1 MTISLKNRL
10 ALTYA
15 LFISL
20 ALGVLTLVINV
31 FTGLVFNALIRENI
45 AGKSQEIVRD
55 IGDRYNP
62 LSRSFD
68 AFSIETMGMNFVHE
82 GYIVT
87 VEDENGGLVW
97 DARSCDMRQ
106 CMDVIS
112 GIAGRMEKSFGI
124 NGALQ
129 KEQYPVSYSGGTVGK
144 VTIETYGPFFY
155 SETETKFL
163 TSINRLLLAA
173 GIVLTLVSVCV
184 STALSRAIA
193 RPVKKAGEAARQIA
207 KVHSGG
213 MNPDRLVIRIPDH
226 YKTRELAE
234 LSRSLNELAAELE
247 EAESRQ
253 IRFTADIAHELRTP
267 LTCLRGNIEA
277 MIDGVYRPDKKHLE
291 SCHEEIMRLAG
302 LVEDLNIL
310 TSLERETGD
319 PRELSKKLH
328 KTEFDLAKLL
338 RVTAEQ
344 FRAAANEKGIGI
356 KLKLRESPVSADYDR
371 LKQVFINILSNAV
384 KYTDRGS
391 VTISIEEAGGGLPP
405 AAHTVAPPPPLRGLR
420 PRNAPGP
427 GGTTSPGPGKTAP
440 SASDNP
446 TPPGSGGTA
455 PRRVR
460 WQVTVADTGIGIPES
475 DLPHIFERLY
485 RSDKSRGRQTGSF
498 GTGGAGIGLTIAAAI
513 VRAHGGTIS
522 AESRAG
528 EDGGTGSVFR
538 VVL

>member
-10 ALTYA
+10 TLTYA

-20 ALGVLTLVINV
+20 ALGLLTLTINI
-31 FTGLVFNALIRENI
+31 FTGLIFNALIRENI
-45 AGKSQEIVRD
+45 AARSREIVRD
-55 IGDRYNP
+55 VGDRYNP
-62 LSRSFD
+62 LLGFD
-68 AFSIETMGMNFVHE
+68 AFSIETIGMHFVHE

-87 VEDENGGLVW
+87 VEDEDGGLVW
-97 DARSCDMRQ
+97 DARACDMQQ
-106 CMDVIS
+106 CVDVIS
-112 GIAGRMEKSFGI
+112 GIAGRMEEQFGV

-129 KEQYPVSYSGGTVGK
+129 KERYPVRHSGRTVGTVT
-144 VTIETYGPFFY
+144 VETYGPFFY
-155 SETETKFL
+155 SETETRFL

-213 MNPDRLVIRIPDH
+213 MNPDRLVIRIPDQ

-247 EAESRQ
+247 EAENRQ
-253 IRFTADIAHELRTP
+253 MRLTSDIAHELRTP
-267 LTCLRGNIEA
+267 LTCLRGNLEA
-277 MIDGVYRPDKKHLE
+277 MLDGVYKPDQKHLE

-302 LVEDLNIL
+302 LVQDLNTL
-310 TSLERETGD
+310 TSLEQETGD
-319 PRELSKKLH
+319 SRGMPKQLN
-328 KTEFDLAKLL
+328 KTEFDLARLL

-344 FRAAANEKGIGI
+344 FKAAANEKGIEI

-391 VTISIEEAGGGLPP
+391 ITISIEEAGGGSLPP
-405 AAHTVAPPPPLRGLR
+405 APAPHSGRSVLAFGAASGASTSPSVWSSAPPSAGGGPP
-420 PRNAPGP
+420 A
-427 GGTTSPGPGKTAP
+427 
-440 SASDNP
+440 
-446 TPPGSGGTA
+446 TPPHT
-455 PRRVR
+455 RR
-460 WQVTVADTGIGIPES
+460 QVTIADTGIGIPEN

-485 RSDKSRGRQTGSF
+485 RSDKSRGRRTERF

-513 VRAHGGTIS
+513 VHAHGGTIS
-522 AESRAG
+522 AESPP
-528 EDGGTGSVFR
+528 DGASTGTVFR
-538 VVL
+538 VVLQGIKPVI

>member
-20 ALGVLTLVINV
+20 ALGILTLIINV
-31 FTGLVFNALIRENI
+31 FTGRIFNALIKENI
-45 AGKSQEIVRD
+45 AGKSREIVRD
-55 IGDRYNP
+55 IGGRYNP
-62 LSRSFD
+62 LNGGFD
-68 AFSIETMGMNFVHE
+68 TFSIETMGMYFVHE

-87 VEDENGGLVW
+87 VEDEDGAPVW

-112 GIAGRMEKSFGI
+112 GIAGRMEERFGV
-124 NGALQ
+124 NGALR
-129 KEQYPVSYSGGTVGK
+129 KERYPVSHSGRTVGT

-163 TSINRLLLAA
+163 TSVNTLLLAA
-173 GIVLTLVSVCV
+173 GIVLTLAGVCISV
-184 STALSRAIA
+184 ALSRAIA

-207 KVHSGG
+207 KAHSGG
-213 MNPDRLVIRIPDH
+213 MNPERLIIRIPDQ

-234 LSRSLNELAAELE
+234 LSRALNELASELE
-247 EAESRQ
+247 EAENRQ
-253 IRFTADIAHELRTP
+253 ARLTSDIAHELRTP

-277 MIDGVYRPDKKHLE
+277 MIDGVYKPDQEHLE

-302 LVEDLNIL
+302 LVQDLNTL
-310 TSLERETGD
+310 TSLEPETPCGM
-319 PRELSKKLH
+319 SKNLN

-344 FRAAANEKGIGI
+344 FRPAAEEKGIAI
-356 KLKLRESPVSADYDR
+356 KLNLKESPVTADYDR
-371 LKQVFINILSNAV
+371 LKQVFINILSNAI

-391 VTISIEEAGGGLPP
+391 ITIFMEEIEKAEGGSLPP
-405 AAHTVAPPPPLRGLR
+405 APHFVAGHPPLQGVPPPV
-420 PRNAPGP
+420 
-427 GGTTSPGPGKTAP
+427 
-440 SASDNP
+440 
-446 TPPGSGGTA
+446 TPPH
-455 PRRVR
+455 RY

-485 RSDKSRGRQTGSF
+485 RSDKSRNRS
-498 GTGGAGIGLTIAAAI
+498 TGGAGIGLTIAAAI
-513 VRAHGGTIS
+513 VHAHGGTIS
-522 AESRAG
+522 AESPGA
-528 EDGGTGSVFR
+528 GSVFR